1 MRPRLGLRPP
11 AGAGVDLPNG
21 LKRLKK
27 SKMPDG
33 GGGSVGFTDVFTD
46 VLIYTSLIGFSI
58 YTILGVC
65 EAPILER

>member
-1 MRPRLGLRPP
+1 
-11 AGAGVDLPNG
+11 
-21 LKRLKK
+21 
-27 SKMPDG
+27 MPDG